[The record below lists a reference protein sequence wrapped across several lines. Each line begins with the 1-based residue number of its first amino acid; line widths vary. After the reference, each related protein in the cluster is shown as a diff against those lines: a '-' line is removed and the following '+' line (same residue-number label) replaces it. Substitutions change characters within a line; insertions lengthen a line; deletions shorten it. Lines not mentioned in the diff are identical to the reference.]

1 MRHLNVK
8 AALRA
13 TALLAGALC
22 AAGNMATIAHGATT
36 DPARATAPPDGWA
49 SQGGGTTAGASATAD
64 QVYTVTNRAQL
75 LAAIANG
82 GTTPKIIKL
91 SGIVDMT
98 EGKPYTS
105 TADQSARG
113 AIRLKSNTTLI
124 GDGASA
130 GLVNGHIILSNVS
143 QIIIRNLKI
152 QNPCDV
158 GPIWDPTDGATGNW
172 NAAYDAIGISGS
184 DHIWIDHNS
193 FTDAPVTD
201 NFLPIENGHAKQCH
215 DGAVD
220 ITNASDYVTV
230 SYNVFGE
237 HDKNNLVGSSPT
249 ATADEGKLRVTFSNN
264 VFRAIQSRAPRV
276 RFGQVHLF
284 NNYYTGSKS
293 ADVYRNSYS
302 VGPGTSAKI
311 LSNANVFEIAGA
323 AGCDSVIRNPGDAT
337 AGTFRDTG
345 SLLNGAA
352 LGACAVSNA
361 TTWTP
366 PYAYTPRPAALVK
379 ANALAQ
385 AGGGKLTTSIAGTGK
400 VTVDTGPVLNCPATG
415 LYFCDD
421 FQNGTTGKWDL
432 KPVAGPNGTF
442 SVVPEAAGSAS
453 KVLQY
458 TAATTGGVL
467 ALVKPGAFAGVA
479 SADYY
484 LEARI
489 RPMTNGAT
497 STKQLY
503 LITRYVDAGNWYGA
517 GLNVQSS
524 TTSTQVE
531 IAKMLNGSLSRVA
544 QARSPIAM
552 DAQFYTVRFEL
563 IGSKLTVYL
572 DGKNMGSVTDASFAQ
587 RGLIGLYTTNKSFQI
602 DDVHVGDP
610 RMKPVQLTLN
620 PSAPTYTAEAG
631 DAPTRITVTAVAA
644 DGTADSF
651 AVRSSNPGVVSAVA
665 SGNTVT
671 LTPLSAGNASIV
683 FTSGSESTLTRT
695 ITASV
700 APQFVQ
706 PTQTYLLQGASAP
719 AARAGAANIDTVL
732 KLTFDSPPTLG
743 TNGSIRIFRMADDTL
758 VDVIRTHGETDAIGY
773 SGQTVVRRVNT
784 APIRI
789 DGNTAT
795 IALHNGKLN
804 YGTEYYVAIANGV
817 FTNTTL
823 GGTPFVGIGRLGGWS
838 FTTKAAA
845 PTASTVTVDDDD
857 DAADFR
863 TVQGALNY
871 AMQKFSKTAP
881 VTVNVKNGTYDELL
895 FLNGKDNV
903 TIRGESRDG
912 VLIRY
917 TNNDSLNPG
926 TGASQS
932 PTTTGSPAG
941 GRAVMLIESSDMLV
955 LNNLS
960 LKNTTILSPSIS
972 GQAETMYFNSDTRL
986 VAKNASFYSEQDT
999 LNLKGWAWFYNTL
1012 VAGNVDFIWGG
1023 SHAALFE
1030 NSEIRSVG
1038 ISTSATGGGYVLQA
1052 RVPSASDIGYVFLN
1066 STLTHGPGPGPNHG
1080 DIPAGATYL
1089 ARSPGGTASWDNIA
1103 FINCKMDTHIAA
1115 AGWAGLGVNGQPAP
1129 NPTVPNASSGWR
1141 EYGSTTLAG
1150 TPIDLRMRVGGYV
1163 LSDSD
1168 VADRFATRAKVF
1180 SAYGNGVGWN
1190 PQP

>member
-1 MRHLNVK
+1 MRYARIK
-8 AALRA
+8 AALALA
-13 TALLAGALC
+13 TLC
-22 AAGNMATIAHGATT
+22 LIANAANAAT
-36 DPARATAPPDGWA
+36 DPARATAPLDGWA
-49 SQGGGTTAGASATAD
+49 SQGGGTVAGANAATD
-64 QVYTVTNRAQL
+64 QIYTVTNRAQL

-98 EGKPYTS
+98 EGRPYTS

-113 AIRLKSNTTLI
+113 AIRLKNNTTLI
-124 GDGASA
+124 GDGANS

-158 GPIWDPTDGATGNW
+158 EPVWDPTDGSTGNW
-172 NAAYDAIGISGS
+172 NAAYDGIGISGS

-201 NFLPIENGHAKQCH
+201 NFLPIENGHVKQCH

-237 HDKNNLVGSSPT
+237 HDKNNLIGSSPT

-284 NNYYTGSKS
+284 NNYYTGSKTAS
-293 ADVYRNSYS
+293 VYANSYS
-302 VGPGTSAKI
+302 VGAGANAKI

-323 AGCDSVIRNPGDAT
+323 SGCDSVIKNPGDAV
-337 AGTFRDTG
+337 AGTFKDTG

-361 TTWTP
+361 TAWTP

-385 AGGGKLTTSIAGTGK
+385 AGGGKLATAITGTGK
-400 VTVDTGPVLNCPATG
+400 TTIDTGPTLNCPATG

-421 FQNGTTGKWDL
+421 FQNGSTAKWNL
-432 KPVAGPNGTF
+432 LPVAGPNGTF
-442 SVVPEAAGSAS
+442 GVTDEAAGSAS

-467 ALVKPGAFAGVA
+467 ALVNPDAFGGVP

-484 LEARI
+484 VEARI
-489 RPMTNGAT
+489 RPMANGT
-497 STKQLY
+497 TGNKLLY
-503 LITRYVDAGNWYGA
+503 LVARYADAGNWYGA

-531 IAKMLNGSLSRVA
+531 IARMLNGTLSRPKQVKA
-544 QARSPIAM
+544 PIAM
-552 DAQFYTVRFEL
+552 DAQFYTVRFEM
-563 IGSKLTVYL
+563 IGTTLTVYL
-572 DGKNMGSVTDASFAQ
+572 DGKNLGSITDASFAQ
-587 RGLIGLYTTNKSFQI
+587 RGLIGLYTSNKSFQI
-602 DDVHVGDP
+602 DDVRVGDP
-610 RMKPVQLTLN
+610 RQKPVQLTLD
-620 PSAPTYTAEAG
+620 PAGTTYTAEAG
-631 DAPTRITVTAVAA
+631 DAPRAIAVTAVTA

-651 AVRSSNPGVVSAVA
+651 TVTSSNPAVVNATT

-671 LTPLSAGNASIV
+671 LTPLSAGSASIV
-683 FTSGSESTLTRT
+683 FTSGSEPGLTRT
-695 ITASV
+695 IAATIGA
-700 APQFVQ
+700 QFIQ
-706 PTQTYLLQGASAP
+706 PTQTYTLQGVTSP
-719 AARAGAANIDTVL
+719 AAQAGAVNVDTVL

-743 TNGSIRIFRMADDTL
+743 ANGSIRIFRKSDDAL
-758 VDVIRTHGETDAIGY
+758 VDVIRTSGETDSLGY
-773 SGQTVVRRVNT
+773 PGQALVRRVNT

-789 DGNTAT
+789 AGNTVSISPHA
-795 IALHNGKLN
+795 NKLA
-804 YGTEYYVAIANGV
+804 YGAEYYVAIADGV
-817 FTNTTL
+817 FTNTSL
-823 GGTPFVGIGRLGGWS
+823 GGQPFVGIGKLGGWS

-845 PTASTVTVDDDD
+845 PTTTTVTVDDDG
-857 DAADFR
+857 AADFR

-871 AMQKFSKTAP
+871 AMRNFAKAAP
-881 VTVNVKNGTYDELL
+881 VTINVKNGTYDELL
-895 FLNGKDNV
+895 YLNGKDNV
-903 TIRGESRDG
+903 TLKGESRDG
-912 VLIRY
+912 VVIRY
-917 TNNDSLNPG
+917 TNNDTLNTG
-926 TGASQS
+926 TGSSQS
-932 PTTTGSPAG
+932 PTVAGSPAG
-941 GRAVMLIESSDMLV
+941 GRAVMLVESSDMLV
-955 LNNLS
+955 LDTLTIN
-960 LKNTTILSPSIS
+960 NTTIRSPAIS
-972 GQAETMYFNSDTRL
+972 GQAETLYFNSDTRL
-986 VAKNASFYSEQDT
+986 IAKHANFTSEQDT
-999 LNLKGWAWFYNTL
+999 LNLKGWAWFYDDL

-1038 ISTSATGGGYVLQA
+1038 DSANASSGGYVLQA
-1052 RVPSASDIGYVFLN
+1052 RVPAATDVGYVFLN
-1066 STLTHGPGPGPNHG
+1066 SALTHGPGPGPNHG
-1080 DIPAGATYL
+1080 DVPAGSTYL
-1089 ARSPGGTASWDNIA
+1089 ARSPGTTATWDNVA
-1103 FINCKMDTHIAA
+1103 FVNCRMDAHVAA
-1115 AGWAGLGVNGQPAP
+1115 VGWAGQGVNGQPAP
-1129 NPTVPNASSGWR
+1129 NPAVATADAGWR

-1150 TPIDLRMRVGGYV
+1150 TPLDLRTRVGGYV
-1163 LSDSD
+1163 LSDAD
-1168 VADRFATRAKVF
+1168 VANRFATRAKVF
-1180 SAYGNGVGWN
+1180 AAYGGGAGWD